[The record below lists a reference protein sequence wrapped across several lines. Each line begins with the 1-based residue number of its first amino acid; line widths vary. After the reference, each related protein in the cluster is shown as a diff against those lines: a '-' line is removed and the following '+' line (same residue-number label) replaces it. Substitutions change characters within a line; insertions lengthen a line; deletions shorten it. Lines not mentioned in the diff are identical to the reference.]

1 MSRRQRDE
9 YGVLHRS
16 RRTDPE
22 FRYLADDTARLGISK
37 YRGHAYFWNYEYRH
51 SLRNLWVGGLT
62 ERRDGELLQKLRR
75 RVHGDFRD
83 QGLELAGESPAHRLI
98 VDYWVARIEVE
109 ARACAG
115 RTACAVSA

>member
-1 MSRRQRDE
+1 MSRRMDRWMQA
-9 YGVLHRS
+9 L
-16 RRTDPE
+16 
-22 FRYLADDTARLGISK
+22 DDDAARVGTGK
-37 YRGHAYFWNYEYRH
+37 YRGLAYFWAHEYRH